1 MSGLLLATDDGRSL
15 RDLEDINFVE
25 GKIQPADANTYLSVC
40 YELRSNLSFLE
51 INSSYY
57 RQYYFLSQLPQ
68 FKNLKTLK
76 IVNDRKIFDTS
87 RILLCQVLYNSPI
100 SLVTLHYTNKNTIFS
115 IREGEHSYLVKKK
128 KSGRPSHGATKTAAT
143 ARSILQQ
150 ASKFKRIG

>member
-1 MSGLLLATDDGRSL
+1 MSDLLLATDDGRSL

-76 IVNDRKIFDTS
+76 IVNIER
-87 RILLCQVLYNSPI
+87 
-100 SLVTLHYTNKNTIFS
+100 
-115 IREGEHSYLVKKK
+115 YL
-128 KSGRPSHGATKTAAT
+128 
-143 ARSILQQ
+143 ILQGFCCAKCFTIVLSVLSPSIIPTKIQ
-150 ASKFKRIG
+150 YSVSVRVNIHI